1 MPGIVLMEN
10 AGRGCAEF
18 LLAQS
23 RPQNVVICCGP
34 GNNGGDGYVIA
45 RHLENHGVATKV
57 VLCCAAAK
65 ISGDALINYRI
76 HSKSNGHLVQVG
88 EQWGAADFET
98 VLSDVDGTVTEV
110 IVDCL
115 LGTGSQ
121 GNPRNPI
128 DGIIRAANGLTVQ
141 RVAIDLPS
149 GLDCDTGQPGIP
161 TFVADMT
168 CTFVAQKTGFKTET
182 AKKYLGRIHVVDI
195 GIPKCVLEQL
205 PYNAT

>member
-1 MPGIVLMEN
+1 MPGIILMEN

-18 LLAQS
+18 LLAQG
-23 RPQNVVICCGP
+23 RPHNVVICCGP

-57 VLCCAAAK
+57 VLCCAPVK
-65 ISGDALINYRI
+65 ISGDALINYGI
-76 HSKSNGHLVQVG
+76 HSKSNGRFVQVG
-88 EQWGAADFET
+88 QQWGAADFER
-98 VLSDVDGTVTEV
+98 VLSAVDGAGTDV

-161 TFVADMT
+161 TFMADMT
-168 CTFVAQKTGFKTET
+168 CTFVAQKTGFQVET

-205 PYNAT
+205 L